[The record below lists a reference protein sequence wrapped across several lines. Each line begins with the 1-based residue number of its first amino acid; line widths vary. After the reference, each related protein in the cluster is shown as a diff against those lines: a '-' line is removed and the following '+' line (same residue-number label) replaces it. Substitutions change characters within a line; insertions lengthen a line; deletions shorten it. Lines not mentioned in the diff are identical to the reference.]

1 MKNIHGKFGRTWKSF
16 LIWLDIRN
24 FVIFCVS
31 GITKVKK
38 GLCKKRNLRNVVIYF
53 RKENSFKLSFGETW
67 KFAQAVDRNSDGF
80 LYLKEQFPRI
90 SDAKIMT
97 RMFVG
102 LQIREL
108 VKDKTFEQKLNL
120 LKKLPGTLSKMLL
133 KLFENFQAEIETC
146 ELLDLYKAYVTLNLF
161 TE

>member
-1 MKNIHGKFGRTWKSF
+1 
-16 LIWLDIRN
+16 
-24 FVIFCVS
+24 
-31 GITKVKK
+31 
-38 GLCKKRNLRNVVIYF
+38 
-53 RKENSFKLSFGETW
+53 
-67 KFAQAVDRNSDGF
+67 
-80 LYLKEQFPRI
+80 
-90 SDAKIMT
+90 MT